1 MEMPNPHDRLFKA
14 VWNDRSTARSFFQ
27 HYLPCDLLRLID
39 LDALQLCTESFI
51 EEELREYR
59 CDLLYQTTINGRPG
73 YLYFLF
79 EHKSHADPD
88 VALQLLGYMR
98 AIWHLYRKQEAGG
111 AKAPLPVIVP
121 LVLYHGRNAWT
132 CGDDLLSR
140 FEQPATF
147 LLRYI
152 PNFQFVLIDLSRFSD
167 AEIQGEALLRASLL
181 LFKYVFTPEYRDR
194 LPGIFALLK
203 SLVESTTGMQYI
215 ETIIRY
221 VLSTLE
227 DAGGTG
233 TLKKVVEE
241 SLSEDKGDMVMTIAE
256 KLYNEGLERGIQQGR
271 QQGIQQGLLNA
282 IELGLEIKFGAQ
294 ASYLLAAIRQVTDID
309 RLKAIREAIRIGAS
323 LKDIEEMIIAHQ
335 A

>member
-1 MEMPNPHDRLFKA
+1 M
-14 VWNDRSTARSFFQ
+14 
-27 HYLPCDLLRLID
+27 
-39 LDALQLCTESFI
+39 
-51 EEELREYR
+51 
-59 CDLLYQTTINGRPG
+59 
-73 YLYFLF
+73 
-79 EHKSHADPD
+79 
-88 VALQLLGYMR
+88 
-98 AIWHLYRKQEAGG
+98 
-111 AKAPLPVIVP
+111 
-121 LVLYHGRNAWT
+121 
-132 CGDDLLSR
+132 
-140 FEQPATF
+140 
-147 LLRYI
+147 
-152 PNFQFVLIDLSRFSD
+152 IDLSRYSD

-215 ETIIRY
+215 ETVIRY

-256 KLYNEGLERGIQQGR
+256 KLYKEGLERGIH
-271 QQGIQQGLLNA
+271 QGLVNA

-294 ASYLLAAIRQVTDID
+294 ASVLLSAIRQVTDID
-309 RLKAIREAIRIGAS
+309 RLKAIREAIRIGTS

-335 A
+335 V